1 MAVLPVSI
9 SRKHD
14 ATPMSEEERMMR
26 IDLAACYRLIAL
38 NGMDDLLATH
48 ISARIPGPDD
58 CFLINPY
65 GLLFCQVTASNL
77 VKVDLD
83 GNILSDTRYGINPAG
98 FVIHSAIHGARPDV
112 TCIIHT
118 HTVAGMAIAC
128 LEEGLLPLSQKSLRF
143 FNRIAYHDYEGKS
156 DDLDERSRLVRDIG
170 NKNALILRNHGLL
183 TCGISIAR
191 AYHAMLN
198 LEKSCKVQLAA
209 MQSGGALIKL
219 SPAVQEHAARQHER
233 DDAQGVGGRPD
244 IWPALL
250 MMLDKIDPSYRD

>member
-1 MAVLPVSI
+1 MAVKPVSI
-9 SRKHD
+9 TRKHD
-14 ATPMSEEERMMR
+14 IRPMGEAERKTR
-26 IDLAACYRLIAL
+26 VDLAACYRLIAM
-38 NGMDDLLATH
+38 NSMDDLLATH
-48 ISARIPGPDD
+48 ISARVPGPDD
-58 CFLINPY
+58 HFLINPY

-83 GNILSDTRYGINPAG
+83 GNILSDSDYGINPAG

-118 HTVAGMAIAC
+118 HTIAGMAIAC

-143 FNRIAYHDYEGKS
+143 YNRIAYHDYEGKS

-170 NKNALILRNHGLL
+170 NKNTLILRNHGLL
-183 TCGISIAR
+183 TCGATIGR

-198 LEKSCKVQLAA
+198 LEKSCKIQLEA

-219 SPAVQEHAARQHER
+219 SPAVQEHAARQHDR
-233 DDAQGVGGRPD
+233 DDVPGKGGRPD
-244 IWPALL
+244 MWPALL
-250 MMLDKIDPSYRD
+250 MMLDKMDPGYRD

>member
-1 MAVLPVSI
+1 MAVKPVSI
-9 SRKHD
+9 THKHD
-14 ATPMSEEERMMR
+14 IRPMGEAERKMR
-26 IDLAACYRLIAL
+26 VDLAACYRLIAM

-48 ISARIPGPDD
+48 ISARVPGPDD
-58 CFLINPY
+58 HFLINPY
-65 GLLFCQVTASNL
+65 GLLFCQVTASKL

-83 GNILSDTRYGINPAG
+83 GNILSDSDYGINPAG

-118 HTVAGMAIAC
+118 HTIAGMAIAC

-143 FNRIAYHDYEGKS
+143 YNRIAYHDYEGKS

-170 NKNALILRNHGLL
+170 NKNTLILRNHGLL
-183 TCGISIAR
+183 TCGATIGR

-198 LEKSCKVQLAA
+198 LEKSCKIQLEA

-219 SPAVQEHAARQHER
+219 SPAVHEHAARQHDR
-233 DDAQGVGGRPD
+233 DDVPGKGGRPD
-244 IWPALL
+244 MWPALL
-250 MMLDKIDPSYRD
+250 MMLDKMDPGYRD

>member
-1 MAVLPVSI
+1 MAMKPVSI
-9 SRKHD
+9 THKNE
-14 ATPMSEEERMMR
+14 ATPISDAEQKMR
-26 IDLAACYRLIAL
+26 VDLAACYRLIAL

-48 ISARIPGPDD
+48 ISARVPGPDEH
-58 CFLINPY
+58 FLINPY

-83 GNILSDTRYGINPAG
+83 GNILSNTAYGINPAG

-118 HTVAGMAIAC
+118 HTIAGMAVAC

-143 FNRIAYHDYEGKS
+143 YKRIAYHDYEGKS
-156 DDLDERSRLVRDIG
+156 DDLDERARLVRDIG

-183 TCGISIAR
+183 TCGATIGR

-198 LEKSCKVQLAA
+198 LEKSCKIQLAA
-209 MQSGGALIKL
+209 MQSGGTLIKL
-219 SPAVQEHAARQHER
+219 SPAVQEHAARQHDR
-233 DDAQGVGGRPD
+233 DDVPGHGGRPD
-244 IWPALL
+244 MWPALL
-250 MMLDKIDPSYRD
+250 MMLDKVDPGYRD